1 MGNETKLM
9 RLMRSACLT
18 LALLAPCLLAAQP
31 VQEHTIKAAF
41 VYNFVLFT
49 EWPQDVLRP
58 TDPFNLC
65 VNAAGEMHD
74 ALMILNGKSAKGTR
88 VKVLPKNSIDQD
100 LGQCHV
106 LYIESQDQVRWKAM
120 RPTLSGKQI
129 LTIADNVDLGGA
141 MITLHLHENKVM
153 FDIDQSAARNASLT
167 FSSKLLRL
175 ARKVK

>member
-1 MGNETKLM
+1 MGNGTKLM

-49 EWPQDVLRP
+49 EWPQDALRP
-58 TDPFNLC
+58 IETVNIC

-74 ALMILNGKSAKGTR
+74 ALKILNGKSAKGTR
-88 VKVLPKNSIDQD
+88 VKVLPKNSIDQN

-106 LYIESQDQVRWKAM
+106 LYIESQDQAQWKAM
-120 RPTLSGKQI
+120 RSTISGKRI
-129 LTIADNVDLGGA
+129 LTIADNIDLGGA
-141 MITLHLHENKVM
+141 MITLHIHENKVV
-153 FDIDQSAARNASLT
+153 FDIDQSGARNASLT